1 MEKPHK
7 LYIGGTGRAGTTFL
21 VLILKTLGVDDNSPD
36 WKYDSDAELPR
47 IPKGESG
54 GEVGEHTPEK
64 DIPYL
69 VKCPGYITKID
80 GIVQKHHVDYFIIPI
95 RNYKDAAKSREN
107 IGGGKP
113 GGLWSATNAK
123 EQREFYYEIMAE
135 YLYKM
140 TVYDVPTIFINFER
154 MISDDKYLYEKIK
167 PVLRESITYEN
178 YKEVYDRATEHQT
191 CGK

>member
-21 VLILKTLGVDDNSPD
+21 VLILQTLGVGNNNPD
-36 WKYDSDAELPR
+36 WKYVSGSKLPHVA
-47 IPKGESG
+47 KGQSG
-54 GEVGEHTPEK
+54 AEVGEHTPEK

-69 VKCPGYITKID
+69 VKGPGYITKID
-80 GIVQKHHVDYFIIPI
+80 SIVQKHHIDYFIIPI
-95 RNYKDAAKSREN
+95 RNYDDAAKSREN

-113 GGLWSATNAK
+113 GGLWSATNAI
-123 EQREFYYEIMAE
+123 EQKDFYHEIIAE

-167 PVLRESITYEN
+167 PVLRESITYED

-191 CGK
+191 YGK

>member
-21 VLILKTLGVDDNSPD
+21 VLILQTLGVGNNNPD
-36 WKYDSDAELPR
+36 WKYVSGSKLPHVA
-47 IPKGESG
+47 KGQSG
-54 GEVGEHTPEK
+54 AEVGEHTPEK

-69 VKCPGYITKID
+69 VKGPGYITKID
-80 GIVQKHHVDYFIIPI
+80 SIVKKHHIDYFIIPI
-95 RNYKDAAKSREN
+95 RNYDDAAKSREN

-113 GGLWSATNAK
+113 GGLWSATNAI
-123 EQREFYYEIMAE
+123 EQKDFYHEIIAE

-167 PVLRESITYEN
+167 PVLRESITYED

-191 CGK
+191 YGK

>member
-21 VLILKTLGVDDNSPD
+21 VLILQTLGVGNNNPD
-36 WKYDSDAELPR
+36 WKYVSGSKLPHVA
-47 IPKGESG
+47 KGQSG
-54 GEVGEHTPEK
+54 AEVGEHTPEK

-69 VKCPGYITKID
+69 VKGPGYITKID
-80 GIVQKHHVDYFIIPI
+80 SIVEKHHIDYFIIPI
-95 RNYKDAAKSREN
+95 RNYDDAAKSREN

-113 GGLWSATNAK
+113 GGLWSATNAI
-123 EQREFYYEIMAE
+123 EQKDFYHEIIAE

-167 PVLRESITYEN
+167 PVLRKSITYED

-191 CGK
+191 YGK

>member
-21 VLILKTLGVDDNSPD
+21 VLILQTLGVGNNNPD
-36 WKYDSDAELPR
+36 WKYVSGSKLPHVT
-47 IPKGESG
+47 KGQSG
-54 GEVGEHTPEK
+54 AEVGEHTPEK

-69 VKCPGYITKID
+69 VKGPGYITKID
-80 GIVQKHHVDYFIIPI
+80 SIVEKHHIDYFIIPI
-95 RNYKDAAKSREN
+95 RNYDDAAKSREN

-113 GGLWSATNAK
+113 GGLWSATNAI
-123 EQREFYYEIMAE
+123 EQKDFYHEIIAE

-167 PVLRESITYEN
+167 PVLRESITYED

-191 CGK
+191 YGK